1 MFLNQMWKGVS
12 KISSLSSTPLP
23 PPPATNL
30 VGPSLPPH
38 YLAGPLSSVA
48 LPRQISLLR
57 QRTLEKLL
65 DPPWVWATGSRKM
78 FSSQTPPSYF
88 LLSPLWKDHKIQ
100 ICQLLPLHPFVEF
113 FWVLVGTPLASIK
126 SVWDIVFLG
135 SLCWAN
141 KKKCNLTII
150 LLVIYISYRY
160 CYVNRIETF
169 FWLVPDEGSNS
180 GSLRI
185 ANSIFYL
192 LNIWVSEF
200 LVGLWL
206 GVLGAIIL
214 FEIIWKKLMCHC
226 LIGECKTK
234 FFHQVVIKFRL
245 FITYPSKVL

>member
-30 VGPSLPPH
+30 VGPPLPPH

-113 FWVLVGTPLASIK
+113 FGFWWEPHLLQSNLFGI
-126 SVWDIVFLG
+126 
-135 SLCWAN
+135 LC
-141 KKKCNLTII
+141 
-150 LLVIYISYRY
+150 
-160 CYVNRIETF
+160 
-169 FWLVPDEGSNS
+169 
-180 GSLRI
+180 
-185 ANSIFYL
+185 
-192 LNIWVSEF
+192 F
-200 LVGLWL
+200 LVHCVGQ
-206 GVLGAIIL
+206 I
-214 FEIIWKKLMCHC
+214 KKN
-226 LIGECKTK
+226 
-234 FFHQVVIKFRL
+234 VI
-245 FITYPSKVL
+245 